1 MIAALYWSINGSD
14 PAHHAAWH
22 AKYKSE
28 DWYTSGGWHEGMAPA
43 FAVPAGELGFS
54 VREDPIRTH
63 HTVHV
68 YAHSQDGKCTRAGV
82 SASLNERCTPCLPLF
97 SP

>member
-28 DWYTSGGWHEGMAPA
+28 DWYTTGGWHEGMTPA

-54 VREDPIRTH
+54 VREGPI
-63 HTVHV
+63 
-68 YAHSQDGKCTRAGV
+68 
-82 SASLNERCTPCLPLF
+82 
-97 SP
+97 